1 MANKALSKRQK
12 MTIRIEPSQRALKPR
27 NPIALPAKQRVA
39 GAHRKTTSAQRQLQQ
54 NLLKKSLGDPEDR

>member
-39 GAHRKTTSAQRQLQQ
+39 GAHRKTASAQRQLQQ
-54 NLLKKSLGDPEDR
+54 NLIKKSLGEPEDR